1 VEGVTGGKMI
11 WATALSGYY
20 SFSLRNRLR
29 ENVRNVHYYVIFY
42 DAEDDPIDVEVAQY
56 KELIPA
62 GLAKRVTPSFG
73 VHSSVRELTK
83 RVEFRVLD
91 FEIMQ

>member
-29 ENVRNVHYYVIFY
+29 ENVRNVYYYVIFY
-42 DAEDDPIDVEVAQY
+42 DAQDDPIDVATAQY

-62 GLAKRVTPSFG
+62 GLAKRVTSFPG

>member
-73 VHSSVRELTK
+73 VHSSVRTMTK

-91 FEIMQ
+91 FEIVQ